1 MATDRIRYISYPEAV
16 LIHIELMRLEG
27 EIRYGVFERRLVE
40 SALARPQQAAAYE
53 AADIIRQT
61 ATLCWGL
68 IKYHPWIGGNKRTA
82 TALVRIFLS
91 RNHYRLMST
100 TAQNV
105 AMVLAVESDQWGVE
119 TIESSGCENTRSPSS
134 REKVITHRH
143 LLLALRFSPT
153 SLIAEVRNFQAD
165 FLSSD
170 KTAPFPSAMR
180 PFLAAFSSSVWAHA
194 LL

>member
-1 MATDRIRYISYPEAV
+1 
-16 LIHIELMRLEG
+16 MRLER
-27 EIRYGVFERRLVE
+27 ETRYGVFDRRLVE

-91 RNHYRLMST
+91 RNQYRLTST

-105 AMVLAVESDQWGVE
+105 EMVLAVESDQWGVE
-119 TIESSGCENTRSPSS
+119 TIESWL
-134 REKVITHRH
+134 REHTTPIE
-143 LLLALRFSPT
+143 P
-153 SLIAEVRNFQAD
+153 
-165 FLSSD
+165 
-170 KTAPFPSAMR
+170 
-180 PFLAAFSSSVWAHA
+180 
-194 LL
+194 